1 MIGKEDVFYA
11 FFAGIASF
19 LSAFILIFLAVP
31 SYFQNDPS
39 IFSITIVIVM
49 EVTVFFSL
57 FFIMRKKH

>member
-31 SYFQNDPS
+31 SYFQSDPS
-39 IFSITIVIVM
+39 VFSITIVIAM
-49 EVTVFFSL
+49 EIVVFFS
-57 FFIMRKKH
+57 FFLVMRRKH